1 MSLPTT
7 PITLPTRVEYAVL
20 AAEVAAVTP
29 VGRHLVRVTFRGDE
43 LRSVHAAG
51 FDQRIKIAVPHPV
64 TGSRHIPRATDWFA
78 AWRAMP
84 EQERCVLRTYTI
96 RAARPEV
103 GELDVD
109 FVVHGDEGPATRW
122 VRRARVGEIIHLVAP
137 EAIGPVAAD
146 APAPGVEWNPGDAA
160 RVLLAGDESAAPAI
174 CSILESLPRKARGRA
189 FIEVPSEADVQPVA
203 APGGVTVTWLA
214 RESRPELEHG
224 VALDRAVRAYV
235 SEMVVTDDGGEGLDE
250 IDVDADALWEV
261 PAATP
266 SRELYAW
273 LAGEAGCIAG
283 LRRHLV
289 REVGLHRSDV
299 AFMGYWRR
307 GRSELG

>member
-7 PITLPTRVEYAVL
+7 PIALSTRVEYSVL
-20 AAEVAAVTP
+20 SAQVAAVTP
-29 VGRHLVRVTFRGDE
+29 VGRNLVRVTFRGDE
-43 LRSVHAAG
+43 LRTVHPAG
-51 FDQRIKIAVPHPV
+51 FDQRIKIAVPHPT
-64 TGSRHIPRATDWFA
+64 TGSRHIPRAADWFA
-78 AWRAMP
+78 AWRALP

-96 RAARPEV
+96 RAARPEA

-109 FVVHGDEGPATRW
+109 FVVHGDAGPATRW
-122 VRRARVGEIIHLVAP
+122 VRRARVGETVHLVAP
-137 EAIGPVAAD
+137 EAIGAVAAD
-146 APAPGVEWNPGDAA
+146 EPAPGVEWNPGDAA

-174 CSILESLPRKARGRA
+174 CSILESLPPKARGRA

-214 RESRPELEHG
+214 RETRPELEHG

-235 SEMVVTDDGGEGLDE
+235 SEMIVAADPADALD
-250 IDVDADALWEV
+250 DVDIDSERLWEV
-261 PAATP
+261 PAA
-266 SRELYAW
+266 SGQRELYAW

-307 GRSELG
+307 GRSEAS